1 MDFALISYH
10 PNKFE
15 DILCHFEGSLNCND
29 LIQNDCN
36 VIINYVSLSLFI
48 I

>member
-1 MDFALISYH
+1 MDFTLISYH
-10 PNKFE
+10 LNKFE
-15 DILCHFEGSLNCND
+15 DILCHFESSLNCKDFIPND
-29 LIQNDCN
+29 FN